1 MKTTFDTD
9 SYLFGLLKNAAALTA
24 ATLTGGIYAGS
35 RPLNSELEDIVVN
48 TIALTQE
55 YAPQLGT
62 SNINIHVKDMDVK
75 IGSVSQKMQNRAR
88 LKALSD
94 IVLEVIRSSQIPGVG
109 YTIEN
114 QTVIAESSINQHYVN
129 IRINWFIH

>member
-9 SYLFGLLKNAAALTA
+9 TYLFGLLKNAATLTA
-24 ATLTGGIYAGS
+24 ASLTGGIYVGS
-35 RPLNSELEDIVVN
+35 RPLNSELEDIAIN

-55 YAPQLGT
+55 YEPQLGT

-75 IGSVSQKMQNRAR
+75 IGAVSQKMQNRAR
-88 LKALSD
+88 LKSLSD
-94 IVLEVIRSSQIPGVG
+94 IVLSVIRGSKITGVG
-109 YTIEN
+109 FTVEN
-114 QTVIAESSINQHYVN
+114 QTVIEESSINQHYVN